1 MNTVINRIM
10 EIEKQS
16 AIDIAQAEDACR
28 KNVEAHRRALDEE
41 KERVQTNIIRSE
53 NDRLTQAVQAL
64 NKQIEEES
72 LVAVKELERLFQ
84 DPVTV
89 DALKEKIVAIL
100 LTE

>member
-1 MNTVINRIM
+1 MNTVITRIM

-28 KNVEAHRRALDEE
+28 KNIEAHRRALDEE
-41 KERVQTNIIRSE
+41 KERVKTDIIKSE

-72 LVAVKELERLFQ
+72 WLPSRSWNTCSRILSRLR
-84 DPVTV
+84 
-89 DALKEKIVAIL
+89 L
-100 LTE
+100 